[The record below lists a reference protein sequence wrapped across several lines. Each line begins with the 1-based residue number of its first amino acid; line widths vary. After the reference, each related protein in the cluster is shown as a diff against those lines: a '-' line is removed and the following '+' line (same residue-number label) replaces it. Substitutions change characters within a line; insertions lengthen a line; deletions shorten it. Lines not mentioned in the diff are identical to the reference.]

1 MVGRECDGGVSFVLH
16 ARMKEM
22 SGTLPRLVLSELIDL
37 PVVEASGVAVRRTE
51 RGSVVLVVGDRTA
64 EVGVCVV
71 GDDGALDGWETIDLV
86 ELPGWPLPP
95 GDSQFEAIA
104 TDGGSLV
111 ALMCEDPPLVL
122 VADTATRQLRAEIRL
137 TAPVGSMLDGQWD
150 DASSRGEGLVFLR
163 GGRLLVAQEKRP
175 RALIEFG
182 PVGAEPRGLS
192 SDDFLAPDESWE
204 APTGHVD
211 FVPLSMWELKAR
223 AKKALGDIS
232 SIGTDLEGNLWLLSD
247 KSQRVGR
254 LGLDDPL
261 GPDDDEVRDLD
272 EIWDLPDG
280 AVKPEGIAALGD
292 GRVLVALDTGS
303 TSGNGMIVTRP
314 S

>member
-1 MVGRECDGGVSFVLH
+1 
-16 ARMKEM
+16 M
-22 SGTLPRLVLSELIDL
+22 SEKFPRLVLSELIDL
-37 PVVEASGVAVRRTE
+37 PVVEASGVTVRRTE
-51 RGSVVLVVGDRTA
+51 GGAVVLVVGDRTA
-64 EVGVCVV
+64 EVGACVI
-71 GDDGALDGWETIDLV
+71 GTDGALGDWETIDLAS
-86 ELPGWPLPP
+86 LPDWPLPP

-104 TDGGSLV
+104 ADGGSVV
-111 ALMCEDPPLVL
+111 AVMSEDPPLVL
-122 VADTATRQLRAEIRL
+122 VADTVTREFCAEIRL
-137 TAPVGSMLDGQWD
+137 TAPAGSVLDGQWD

-182 PVGAEPRGLS
+182 PVGTEPQGLS
-192 SDDFLAPDESWE
+192 SGDLLAPGESWE
-204 APTGHVD
+204 APTGPVD
-211 FVPLSMWELKAR
+211 FVPLSMWELKSA
-223 AKKALGDIS
+223 AKKALGDVS

-254 LGLDDPL
+254 LGLDVPL
-261 GPDDDEVRDLD
+261 APDDDEVRDLD

-292 GRVLVALDTGS
+292 GRVLVALDTRS

-314 S
+314 A

>member
-1 MVGRECDGGVSFVLH
+1 
-16 ARMKEM
+16 M
-22 SGTLPRLVLSELIDL
+22 SAKLPRLVLLQSIDL
-37 PVVEASGVAVRRTE
+37 PVIEASGVTVRRTE

-64 EVGVCVV
+64 EVGACLI
-71 GDDGALDGWETIDLV
+71 GDDGELDDWDTIDLA

-104 TDGGSLV
+104 ADGGSVV

-122 VADTATRQLRAEIRL
+122 VADTVTRALRAEIRL
-137 TAPVGSMLDGQWD
+137 AAPPGSLLDGQWD

-182 PVGAEPRGLS
+182 PMGTEPGGVSTEDL
-192 SDDFLAPDESWE
+192 LEPGESWD
-204 APTGHVD
+204 APSGRVD
-211 FVPLSMWELKAR
+211 FVPLSMWKLKGK

-232 SIGTDLEGNLWLLSD
+232 SIATDSDGNLWLLSD

-254 LGLDDPL
+254 IGLDVPL
-261 GPDDDEVRDLD
+261 ERDVDEVRDLD
-272 EIWDLPDG
+272 EVWKLPKG
-280 AVKPEGIAALGD
+280 AEKPEGIAALGD
-292 GRVLVALDTGS
+292 GRVLVALDTRS
-303 TSGNGMIVTRP
+303 TSDNGMIVARP